1 MKISQK
7 AKSFKLLA
15 PAGDWECLRA
25 AVQAGANCVYLGI
38 SNFNMRSTGAKN
50 FEIKDLKKISKYC
63 QSNNVETYLTVN
75 TVLYNS
81 DLKKMQKIIKSAK
94 DADFNGVIV
103 SDFAAIQYAQEIKMP
118 MCISTQLSVSNIESV
133 RFFSKYS
140 DRIILARELN
150 LEQIKEIVEQ
160 IKKESITGPNE
171 KLVEIEIFGHG
182 ALCVAVSGRCNMSLY
197 CYNSSANRGE
207 CTQVCRRAYKVEDLE
222 TGQELKIDN
231 NYIMSPKDLCTI
243 GFLDKIID
251 SGVKVLKIEGR
262 GRPPEYVDTVIRA
275 YRKAIDAIE
284 KETYSKK
291 LIKELN
297 KELETVFNRE
307 LSTGLYMGRNYDE
320 WAKGPG
326 NQAKTKRVFVGKVLH
341 YFSKKKIALIEI
353 TANVKLKEGEECLI
367 TGKTTG
373 LLRFKLDNMVI
384 NDKVVKT
391 AEQKEQFTIKV
402 PQKVRKNDNVFLNKT
417 SQNF

>member
-25 AVQAGANCVYLGI
+25 AVQAGADCVYLGI

-50 FEIKDLKKISKYC
+50 FQLSDLEKISKYC

-81 DLKKMQKIIKSAK
+81 DLNKMQKIIKKAK
-94 DADFNGVIV
+94 DSKFDGVIV
-103 SDFAAIQYAQEIKMP
+103 SDFAAIQYAQKINMP
-118 MCISTQLSVSNIESV
+118 MCISTQLSISNIESV

-140 DRIILARELN
+140 DRIILARELS
-150 LEQIKEIVEQ
+150 LEQIKEIVRQ
-160 IKKESITGPNE
+160 IEKENIVGPSG

-182 ALCVAVSGRCNMSLY
+182 ALCVALSGRCNMSLY
-197 CYNSSANRGE
+197 CYNTSANRGQ

-222 TGQELKIDN
+222 TGQQLKIDN
-231 NYIMSPKDLCTI
+231 NYVMSPKDLSTI
-243 GFLDKIID
+243 GLLEQIID

-275 YRKAIDAIE
+275 YRKAIDAIK

-297 KELETVFNRE
+297 KELETVFNRG
-307 LSTGLYMGRNYDE
+307 LDTGLYMGRNYNE
-320 WAKGPG
+320 WANGPG
-326 NQAKTKRVFVGKVLH
+326 NQAETKRIFVGKVLH

-353 TANVKLKEGEECLI
+353 TANVKVKEGDECLI

-373 LLRFKLDNMVI
+373 LLRFKLNNIVV
-384 NDKVVKT
+384 NEKVVKKVK
-391 AEQKEQFTIKV
+391 QKEQFTIKV
-402 PQKVRKNDNVFLNKT
+402 PQRVRKNDNVFVNR
-417 SQNF
+417 SS

>member
-7 AKSFKLLA
+7 AKSLKLLA
-15 PAGDWECLRA
+15 PAGNWECLRA
-25 AVQAGANCVYLGI
+25 AVQAEADCVYLGI

-63 QSNNVETYLTVN
+63 QSKNVEIYLTVN

-81 DLKKMQKIIKSAK
+81 DLKRMQKIIKAAK
-94 DADFNGVIV
+94 DAKFTGVIV
-103 SDFAAIQYAQEIKMP
+103 SDFAAILYAQKIKMP

-140 DRIILARELN
+140 DRIILARELS
-150 LEQIKEIVEQ
+150 LEQVKEIAKQ
-160 IKKESITGPNE
+160 IKGENITGPNG
-171 KLVEIEIFGHG
+171 KLVEIEVFAHG
-182 ALCVAVSGRCNMSLY
+182 ALCVALSGRCNMSLY
-197 CYNSSANRGE
+197 CYNSSANRGQ

-243 GFLDKIID
+243 GLLDRIID

-262 GRPPEYVDTVIRA
+262 GRSPEYVDTVTRV
-275 YRKAIDAIE
+275 YKKAIDAIK
-284 KETYSKK
+284 KETYSKE
-291 LIKELN
+291 LIKKLN
-297 KELETVFNRE
+297 KELETVFNRG
-307 LSTGLYMGRNYDE
+307 LSTGLYMGRNYEE
-320 WAKGPG
+320 WANGPG

-353 TANVKLKEGEECLI
+353 STKTRLKQGDECLI
-367 TGKTTG
+367 IGETTG
-373 LLRFKLDNMVI
+373 LLRLKLKNIIV
-384 NDKVVKT
+384 NEKVVET
-391 AEQKEQFTIKV
+391 VSQKEQFTIKV
-402 PQKVRKNDNVFLNKT
+402 PQKVRKNDNVFLTKKE
-417 SQNF
+417 